1 MVERPSSVPSPQGS
15 WPGIHIVALPKR
27 REACFF
33 REHSTTFASLSKQDA
48 IEERKVQAKIL
59 LYMVS
64 KAIR

>member
-15 WPGIHIVALPKR
+15 WPGIHIVACPKR
-27 REACFF
+27 RGLFLQ
-33 REHSTTFASLSKQDA
+33 RTLSNICQSQQDA